1 MLMTK
6 YIYLVH
12 TDERGYLHTVVTR
25 LSDGAQKYFFQ
36 AHGSQAGVE
45 SFMNSMTDELVEG
58 YFPKPNKRGGGP
70 PVDNWAFLGDN
81 PARAVAEEQARID
94 FTRAKLS

>member
-12 TDERGYLHTVVTR
+12 EDERGYLHTVVTR
-25 LSDGAQKYFFQ
+25 MSDGAQKYFFQ
-36 AHGSQAGVE
+36 AHGTKAGNE
-45 SFMNSMTDELVEG
+45 SFMDSMTDELVEG
-58 YFPKPNKRGGGP
+58 YFPKPNKRNSGP

-81 PARAVAEEQARID
+81 PGRAVAEELARID
-94 FTRAKLS
+94 LTRAKLS